1 MRENKLLKK
10 SQALL
15 ELLLA
20 IFIFAIVAAS
30 LTKAIGSILFANQ
43 NLRENSDASLLLAE
57 TQEQIKVISDQ
68 DWHILFQEDN
78 LTKGPCSDSSCHY
91 HIVKNGNQWQVQS
104 GKETVNLGGLT
115 YTRYFVVY
123 NVQRDASGNIVESGG
138 NDDPLTQKVV
148 VFVKRENFLKTN
160 TKYISRCH
168 YDVFPQRD
176 WSGGPVGDAVV
187 SGSTNNFA
195 TSSDINYSS
204 SGVIMLSQ

>member
-30 LTKAIGSILFANQ
+30 LTKAIGGILFANQ
-43 NLRENSDASLLLAE
+43 NLREVSDASLLLAE
-57 TQEQIKVISDQ
+57 TQEQLKVISDQ
-68 DWHILFQEDN
+68 DWHSLYN
-78 LTKGPCSDSSCHY
+78 LTKGPCADSSCHY

-104 GKETVNLGGLT
+104 GEETVNLGGQT

-123 NVQRDASGNIVESGG
+123 NVQRDGSGNIVESGG

-148 VFVKRENFLKTN
+148 VFVKKGNFLKTN

-176 WSGGPVGDAVV
+176 WSGGPAGDVVV

-195 TSSDINYSS
+195 TSSNINYSS

>member
-1 MRENKLLKK
+1 MRKDKLFRK

-20 IFIFAIVAAS
+20 IFIFAIVAAG

-43 NLRENSDASLLLAE
+43 NLREISDASLLLAE

-68 DWHILFQEDN
+68 DWHSIYN
-78 LTKGPCSDSSCHY
+78 LTKGPCADSSCHY
-91 HIVKNGNQWQVQS
+91 HIVKNGNQWQVQP
-104 GKETVNLGGLT
+104 GEETVNLGGQT

-123 NVQRDASGNIVESGG
+123 NVQRDGSGNIVESGG

-148 VFVKRENFLKTN
+148 VFVKKGNFLKTN

-195 TSSDINYSS
+195 TSSNINYSS

>member
-1 MRENKLLKK
+1 MRENKLFKK

-43 NLRENSDASLLLAE
+43 NLKEVSDASLLLAE

-68 DWHILFQEDN
+68 DWHSLYN
-78 LTKGPCSDSSCHY
+78 LTKGPCADSSCHY
-91 HIVKNGNQWQVQS
+91 HIVKNGNQWQVQP
-104 GKETVNLGGLT
+104 GEETVNLGGQT
-115 YTRYFVVY
+115 YTRYFIVY
-123 NVQRDASGNIVESGG
+123 NVQRDGSGNIVDSGG

-148 VFVKRENFLKTN
+148 VFVKKGNFLKTN

-195 TSSDINYSS
+195 TSSNINYSS

>member
-1 MRENKLLKK
+1 MRKDKLFKK

-30 LTKAIGSILFANQ
+30 LTKAIGGILFANQ
-43 NLRENSDASLLLAE
+43 NLREVSDASLLLAE
-57 TQEQIKVISDQ
+57 TQEQLKVISDQ
-68 DWHILFQEDN
+68 DWHSLYN
-78 LTKGPCSDSSCHY
+78 LTKGPCADSSCHY

-104 GKETVNLGGLT
+104 GEETVNLGGLT

-123 NVQRDASGNIVESGG
+123 NVQRDGSGNIVESGG

-148 VFVKRENFLKTN
+148 VFVKRGNFLKTN

>member
-1 MRENKLLKK
+1 MRKDKLFKK

-30 LTKAIGSILFANQ
+30 LTKAIGGILFANQ
-43 NLRENSDASLLLAE
+43 NLREVSDASLLLAE

-68 DWHILFQEDN
+68 DWHSLYN
-78 LTKGPCSDSSCHY
+78 LTKGPCADSSCHY

-104 GKETVNLGGLT
+104 GEETVNLGGQT

-123 NVQRDASGNIVESGG
+123 NVQRDGSGNIVESGG

-148 VFVKRENFLKTN
+148 VFVKKGNFLKTN

-187 SGSTNNFA
+187 SGSTNKFA
-195 TSSDINYSS
+195 TSSNINYSS

>member
-1 MRENKLLKK
+1 MRKDKPFKK

-43 NLRENSDASLLLAE
+43 NLREVSDASLLLAE

-68 DWHILFQEDN
+68 DWHSLYN
-78 LTKGPCSDSSCHY
+78 LTKGPCADSSCHY

-104 GKETVNLGGLT
+104 GEETVNLGGQT

-123 NVQRDASGNIVESGG
+123 NVQRDGSGNIVESGG

-148 VFVKRENFLKTN
+148 VFVKKGNFLKTN

>member
-1 MRENKLLKK
+1 MRKDKPFKK

-43 NLRENSDASLLLAE
+43 NLREVSDASLLLAE

-68 DWHILFQEDN
+68 DWHSLYN
-78 LTKGPCSDSSCHY
+78 LTKGPCADSSCHY

-104 GKETVNLGGLT
+104 GEETVNLGGQT

-123 NVQRDASGNIVESGG
+123 NVQRDGSGNIVESGG

-148 VFVKRENFLKTN
+148 VFVKKGNFLKTN

-176 WSGGPVGDAVV
+176 WSGGSAGDVVV
-187 SGSTNNFA
+187 SGSTNKFA
-195 TSSDINYSS
+195 TSSNINYSS

>member
-1 MRENKLLKK
+1 MRKDKLFKK

-30 LTKAIGSILFANQ
+30 LTKAIGGILFANQ
-43 NLRENSDASLLLAE
+43 NLREVSDASLLLAE
-57 TQEQIKVISDQ
+57 TQEQLKVISDQ
-68 DWHILFQEDN
+68 DWHSLYN
-78 LTKGPCSDSSCHY
+78 LTKGPCADSSCHY

-104 GKETVNLGGLT
+104 GEETVNLGGLT

-148 VFVKRENFLKTN
+148 VFVKRGNFLKTN

-195 TSSDINYSS
+195 TSSNINYSS

>member
-1 MRENKLLKK
+1 MRKDKLFKK

-43 NLRENSDASLLLAE
+43 NLREVSDASLLLAE

-68 DWHILFQEDN
+68 DWHSLYN
-78 LTKGPCSDSSCHY
+78 LTKGPCADSSCHY

-104 GKETVNLGGLT
+104 GEETVNLGGQT

-123 NVQRDASGNIVESGG
+123 NVQRDGSGNIVESGG

-148 VFVKRENFLKTN
+148 VFVKKGNFLKTN

-176 WSGGPVGDAVV
+176 WSGGSAGDVVV
-187 SGSTNNFA
+187 SGSTNKFA
-195 TSSDINYSS
+195 TSSNINYSS

>member
-30 LTKAIGSILFANQ
+30 LTKAIGGILFANQ
-43 NLRENSDASLLLAE
+43 NLREVSDASLLLAE
-57 TQEQIKVISDQ
+57 TQEQLKVISDQ
-68 DWHILFQEDN
+68 DWHSLYN
-78 LTKGPCSDSSCHY
+78 LTKGPCTDSSCHY
-91 HIVKNGNQWQVQS
+91 HIVKNGNQWQVQP
-104 GKETVNLGGLT
+104 GEETVNLGGQT

-123 NVQRDASGNIVESGG
+123 NVQRDGSGNIVESGG

-148 VFVKRENFLKTN
+148 VFVKKGNFLKTN

-176 WSGGPVGDAVV
+176 WSGGPAGDVVV

-195 TSSDINYSS
+195 TSSNINYSS

>member
-1 MRENKLLKK
+1 MRKDKPFKK

-30 LTKAIGSILFANQ
+30 LTKAISSILFANQ

-57 TQEQIKVISDQ
+57 TQEQLKVISDQ
-68 DWHILFQEDN
+68 DWHSLYN

-104 GKETVNLGGLT
+104 GEETVSLGGQT

-148 VFVKRENFLKTN
+148 VFVKKGNFLKTS

-176 WSGGPVGDAVV
+176 WSGGPVGDAVI

>member
-1 MRENKLLKK
+1 MRKDKLFKK

-30 LTKAIGSILFANQ
+30 LTKAIGGILFANQ
-43 NLRENSDASLLLAE
+43 NLREVSDASLLLAE
-57 TQEQIKVISDQ
+57 TQEQLKVISDQ
-68 DWHILFQEDN
+68 DWHSLYN
-78 LTKGPCSDSSCHY
+78 LTKGPCADSSCHY

-104 GKETVNLGGLT
+104 GEETVNLGGQT

-123 NVQRDASGNIVESGG
+123 NVQRDGSGNIVESGG

-148 VFVKRENFLKTN
+148 VFVKKGNFLKTN

-168 YDVFPQRD
+168 YYVFPQRD
-176 WSGGPVGDAVV
+176 WSGGPVGYAVV
-187 SGSTNNFA
+187 SGSTNKFA
-195 TSSDINYSS
+195 TSSNINYSS

>member
-30 LTKAIGSILFANQ
+30 LTKAIGGILFANQ
-43 NLRENSDASLLLAE
+43 NLREVSDASLLLAE
-57 TQEQIKVISDQ
+57 TQEQLKVISDQ
-68 DWHILFQEDN
+68 DWHSLYN
-78 LTKGPCSDSSCHY
+78 LTKGPCTDSSCHY

-104 GKETVNLGGLT
+104 GEETVNLGGQT

-123 NVQRDASGNIVESGG
+123 NVQRDGSGNIVESGG

-148 VFVKRENFLKTN
+148 VFVKKGNFLKTN

-176 WSGGPVGDAVV
+176 WSGGPAGDVVV

-195 TSSDINYSS
+195 TSSNINYSS

>member
-1 MRENKLLKK
+1 MRKDKLFKK

-57 TQEQIKVISDQ
+57 TQEQLKVISDQ
-68 DWHILFQEDN
+68 DWHSLYN
-78 LTKGPCSDSSCHY
+78 LTKGPCADSSCHY

-104 GKETVNLGGLT
+104 GEETVSLGGQT

-123 NVQRDASGNIVESGG
+123 NVQRDGSGNIVESGG

-148 VFVKRENFLKTN
+148 VFVKKGNFLKTN

>member
-1 MRENKLLKK
+1 MRKDKLFKK

-43 NLRENSDASLLLAE
+43 NLREVSDASLLLAE

-68 DWHILFQEDN
+68 DWHSLYN
-78 LTKGPCSDSSCHY
+78 LTKGPCADSSCHY

-104 GKETVNLGGLT
+104 GEETVNLGGQT

-123 NVQRDASGNIVESGG
+123 NVQRDGSGNIVESGG

-148 VFVKRENFLKTN
+148 VFVKKGNFLKTN

-176 WSGGPVGDAVV
+176 WSGGSAGDVVV
-187 SGSTNNFA
+187 SGPTNKFA
-195 TSSDINYSS
+195 TSSNINYSS